1 MFLIFLT
8 AVIYTDCLYGL
19 LVPVVIPSDNVLVEV
34 LSLLYKVEPIY
45 YTGCSGEDMAE
56 VEWWYD
62 LVVVRT
68 VFAIECSKLKLDVLT
83 TVLLLPLVS
92 GYSYENYL
100 SFLLSVRMLSLEG
113 LPGFIEVAVVMGTTL
128 RVCRTYLIQ
137 LGLLSPCC
145 MA

>member
-8 AVIYTDCLYGL
+8 AVIYADCLYGL
-19 LVPVVIPSDNVLVEV
+19 LVPVVIPGDNVLVEV

-56 VEWWYD
+56 V
-62 LVVVRT
+62 
-68 VFAIECSKLKLDVLT
+68 DVLT

-92 GYSYENYL
+92 GHSYEDYL
-100 SFLLSVRMLSLEG
+100 SLLLSVCILSLEG

-128 RVCRTYLIQ
+128 RVCRTYLSQ
-137 LGLLSPCC
+137 LGLLSPYC